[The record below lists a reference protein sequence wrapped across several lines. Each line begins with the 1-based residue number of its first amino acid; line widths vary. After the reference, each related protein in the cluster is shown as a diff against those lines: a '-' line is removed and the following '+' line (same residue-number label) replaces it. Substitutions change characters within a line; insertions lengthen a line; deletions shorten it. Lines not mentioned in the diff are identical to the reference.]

1 MNTINMHFFYT
12 FVIFFII
19 LMTEKKNNSFNIE
32 KKLDTTMFTFTLL
45 KIHIFLL

>member
-19 LMTEKKNNSFNIE
+19 LMTEKKNNSNNIE